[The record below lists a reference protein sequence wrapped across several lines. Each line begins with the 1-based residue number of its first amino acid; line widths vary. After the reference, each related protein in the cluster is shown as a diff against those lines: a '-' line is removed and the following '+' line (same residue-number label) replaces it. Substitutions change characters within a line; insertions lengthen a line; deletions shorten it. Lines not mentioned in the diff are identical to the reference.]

1 MSSQDY
7 KRSKPKISC
16 RSYQKIEFTTSAHT
30 NQLFMTPFKDR
41 FNIINGIAY
50 LKPKDECTK
59 CNQITNGLYK
69 EHINHSYVITPMEII
84 EAKVFDR
91 VCKIEDCGDTCV
103 FEGSSVGL
111 LNMGKVLIAHEI
123 LKRYL
128 LSFVLGRYGNYLLT
142 VSIIVLIEIPFLQ
155 SMPFYASST

>member
-84 EAKVFDR
+84 EAKGMI
-91 VCKIEDCGDTCV
+91 KIT
-103 FEGSSVGL
+103 S
-111 LNMGKVLIAHEI
+111 
-123 LKRYL
+123 
-128 LSFVLGRYGNYLLT
+128 
-142 VSIIVLIEIPFLQ
+142 
-155 SMPFYASST
+155 